1 MAGVNIDNVGLTFT
15 RFLDG
20 VVETL
25 NHTSKARSLVRQ
37 DDKWTGSHIEG
48 RLHTARSTAIG
59 YVEDGG
65 AFPVPDKQD
74 YATYKAYRKF
84 TVGSVQITDGAM
96 ATAAKSPNV
105 ARDVVTSEVKGLMNN
120 ILKFENG
127 FFFRDGSGVVS
138 QFVEGDP
145 SGETTTEVDDSR
157 MLWDGGTYEVRD
169 NSNIGVSTNTKHGT
183 TSITSVANALTA
195 AGNASITCSALPAGL
210 AHGSSGDYLVWNG
223 SHGKAITGLDKLID
237 DTTTGAPLDPDAQTK
252 FQGVTMSSHPRYTSM
267 VLDNSGTNRDLT
279 PSLFRQMLA
288 GIMQKSGSERPS
300 DGLTVLCDSWQ
311 AVNVEELYEGELRL
325 TPESKVGGMAVAAF
339 QSSLGR
345 IDIVVDTDCLLNT
358 MFFCD
363 FSKIYRAVQKQLG
376 WRREG
381 GSIFKRSDVSGV
393 YTATAIEIAEMY
405 IKERHTS
412 GKIQDLSHNRS
423 TPY

>member
-37 DDKWTGSHIEG
+37 QDKWTGSHIEG

-65 AFPVPDKQD
+65 AFPTADKQD
-74 YATYKAYRKF
+74 YDTYKAYRKF

-127 FFFRDGSGVVS
+127 FFFRNGDGSVATVQNVGS
-138 QFVEGDP
+138 A
-145 SGETTTEVDDSR
+145 SGGNQIDVQVDDAR
-157 MLWDGGTYEVRD
+157 MLWDGGAYQQYDTNLATNRGD
-169 NSNIGVSTNTKHGT
+169 IKISNVEQ
-183 TSITSVANALTA
+183 AL
-195 AGNASITCSALPAGL
+195 NASGNSLVNFSGL
-210 AHGSSGDYLVWNG
+210 DPSGAAATDKLVWNG
-223 SHGKAITGLDKLID
+223 AINRAVTGLDKLID
-237 DTTTGAPLDPDAQTK
+237 DADTSS
-252 FQGVTMSSHPRYTSM
+252 FQAVNITNNPRYTST
-267 VLDNSGTNRDLT
+267 VLSNAGTNRDLT
-279 PSLFRQMLA
+279 PALFRQMLA
-288 GIMQKSGSERPS
+288 SIQSRSGSERPS
-300 DGLTVLCDSWQ
+300 DGLSVLCDSWQ
-311 AVNVEELYEGELRL
+311 AINVEELYEGELRL
-325 TPESKVGGMAVAAF
+325 TPESKVGGLAVAAF
-339 QSSLGR
+339 QSALGR
-345 IDIVVDTDCLLNT
+345 IDIIVDTDCLHNK

-412 GKIQDLSHNRS
+412 GKIEDLNASMA
-423 TPY
+423 TAY

>member
-25 NHTSKARSLVRQ
+25 NHTSKARALVRQ
-37 DDKWTGSHIEG
+37 EDKWTGSHIEG

-59 YVEDGG
+59 YVGDGG
-65 AFPVPDKQD
+65 AFPIADKQD
-74 YATYKAYRKF
+74 YATYKATRKF

-105 ARDVVTSEVKGLMNN
+105 ARDVVTSEVQGLMNN

-127 FFFRDGSGVVS
+127 FFFRDGTGTVATLVDSQSGAS
-138 QFVEGDP
+138 NIQ
-145 SGETTTEVDDSR
+145 VDDAR
-157 MLWDGGTYEVRD
+157 MLWDGGTYNMFNAALNAKDGDVV
-169 NSNIGVSTNTKHGT
+169 VSDVE
-183 TSITSVANALTA
+183 SAL
-195 AGNASITCSALPAGL
+195 NASGYSLVNFASALPATT
-210 AHGSSGDYLVWNG
+210 ASSDVLVWNG
-223 SHGKAITGLDKLID
+223 CVNKAITGLDKLID
-237 DTTTGAPLDPDAQTK
+237 DSLTGT
-252 FQGVTMSSHPRYTSM
+252 FQEVTMANYPRYTST
-267 VLDNSGTNRDLT
+267 VLANGGTKRDLT
-279 PSLFRQMLA
+279 PSLFRGMLA
-288 GIMQKSGSERPS
+288 SIQSRSGSERPS

-311 AVNVEELYEGELRL
+311 AINVEELYEGELRL
-325 TPESKVGGMAVAAF
+325 TPESKVGGLAVAAF
-339 QSSLGR
+339 QSALGR
-345 IDIVVDTDCLLNT
+345 VDIMVDTDCLHNK

-405 IKERHTS
+405 IKERHTC
-412 GKIQDLSHNRS
+412 GKIEDLNDNK
-423 TPY
+423 TTAY

>member
-1 MAGVNIDNVGLTFT
+1 MAGVNIGNVGLTFT

-37 DDKWTGSHIEG
+37 EDKWTGSHIEG
-48 RLHTARSTAIG
+48 KIHTARSTSIG

-65 AFPVPDKQD
+65 AFPVADKQD
-74 YATYKAYRKF
+74 YQTYQATRKF

-127 FFFRDGSGVVS
+127 FFFRDGTGTVATIANGHSTAA
-138 QFVEGDP
+138 DCP
-145 SGETTTEVDDSR
+145 VDDAR
-157 MLWDGGTYEVRD
+157 MLWDGGTY
-169 NSNIGVSTNTKHGT
+169 NMFN
-183 TSITSVANALTA
+183 AALTSKDGDVVVSNVESA
-195 AGNASITCSALPAGL
+195 LNADGNSLVNFTGALPATS
-210 AHGSSGDYLVWNG
+210 ADSDVLVWNG
-223 SHGKAITGLDKLID
+223 CVNRAVTGLDKLIGD
-237 DTTTGAPLDPDAQTK
+237 SAST
-252 FQGVTMSSHPRYTSM
+252 FQNIDVAAFPRYSST
-267 VLDNSGTNRDLT
+267 VLSNSGTKRDLT

-288 GIMQKSGSERPS
+288 GIQQRSGSERPS

-311 AVNVEELYEGELRL
+311 AINVEELYEGELRL
-325 TPESKVGGMAVAAF
+325 TPESKVGGLAVAAF
-339 QSSLGR
+339 QSALGR
-345 IDIVVDTDCLLNT
+345 VDIMVDTDCLHNT

-381 GSIFKRSDVSGV
+381 GSIFKRSDVSGM

-405 IKERHTS
+405 IKERHTC
-412 GKIQDLSHNRS
+412 GKIEDLNDNKS
-423 TPY
+423 TAY

>member
-1 MAGVNIDNVGLTFT
+1 MAGVNIGNVGLTFT

-37 DDKWTGSHIEG
+37 EDKWTGSHIEG
-48 RLHTARSTAIG
+48 KIHTARSTSIG

-65 AFPVPDKQD
+65 AFPVADKQD
-74 YATYKAYRKF
+74 YQTYQATRKF

-127 FFFRDGSGVVS
+127 FFFRDGTGTVATITNGMSGATDI
-138 QFVEGDP
+138 Q
-145 SGETTTEVDDSR
+145 VDDAR
-157 MLWDGGTYEVRD
+157 MLWDGGTYNMFNAALNAKDGDVVV
-169 NSNIGVSTNTKHGT
+169 SNVES
-183 TSITSVANALTA
+183 ALHSSGDALVNFT
-195 AGNASITCSALPAGL
+195 GALPATS
-210 AHGSSGDYLVWNG
+210 ASSDVLVWNG
-223 SHGKAITGLDKLID
+223 CVNRAVTGLDKLID
-237 DTTTGAPLDPDAQTK
+237 DSAST
-252 FQGVTMSSHPRYTSM
+252 FQNINVANYPRYAST
-267 VLDNSGTNRDLT
+267 VLSNSGTKRDLT

-288 GIMQKSGSERPS
+288 SIQQKSGSERPS

-311 AVNVEELYEGELRL
+311 AINVEELYEGELRL
-325 TPESKVGGMAVAAF
+325 TPESKVGGLAVAAF
-339 QSSLGR
+339 QSALGR
-345 IDIVVDTDCLLNT
+345 VDIMVDTDCLHNK

-363 FSKIYRAVQKQLG
+363 FSKVYRAVQKQLG

-381 GSIFKRSDVSGV
+381 GSIFKRSDVSGM

-405 IKERHTS
+405 IKERHTC
-412 GKIQDLSHNRS
+412 GKIEDLNDNKA
-423 TPY
+423 TAY

>member
-1 MAGVNIDNVGLTFT
+1 MAGVNIGNVGLTFT

-37 DDKWTGSHIEG
+37 EDKWTGSHIEG
-48 RLHTARSTAIG
+48 KIHTARSTAIG

-65 AFPVPDKQD
+65 AFPTADKQD
-74 YATYKAYRKF
+74 YATYQATRKF

-127 FFFRDGSGVVS
+127 FFFRDGTGTVATLTDGQSASATSDVR
-138 QFVEGDP
+138 
-145 SGETTTEVDDSR
+145 VDDAR
-157 MLWDGGTYEVRD
+157 MLWDGGTYNMFPSGLGTKDGDVTI
-169 NSNIGVSTNTKHGT
+169 SNVESALHSSGDALINLSGSGLP
-183 TSITSVANALTA
+183 ALTA
-195 AGNASITCSALPAGL
+195 
-210 AHGSSGDYLVWNG
+210 SSDVLVWNG
-223 SHGKAITGLDKLID
+223 CVNRAITGLDKLID
-237 DTTTGAPLDPDAQTK
+237 DSAST
-252 FQGVTMSSHPRYTSM
+252 FQNINVANYPRYAST
-267 VLDNSGTNRDLT
+267 VLGNSGTKRDLT

-288 GIMQKSGSERPS
+288 SIQQKSGSERPS

-311 AVNVEELYEGELRL
+311 AINVEELYEGELRL
-325 TPESKVGGMAVAAF
+325 TPESKVGGLAVAAF
-339 QSSLGR
+339 QSALGR
-345 IDIVVDTDCLLNT
+345 VDIMVDTDCLHNK

-405 IKERHTS
+405 IKERHTC
-412 GKIQDLSHNRS
+412 GKIEDLNDNKA
-423 TPY
+423 TAY

>member
-37 DDKWTGSHIEG
+37 QDKWTGSHIEG
-48 RLHTARSTAIG
+48 KLHSARSTAIG
-59 YVEDGG
+59 YVQDGG
-65 AFPVPDKQD
+65 AFPIADKQD

-127 FFFRDGSGVVS
+127 FFFRDGSGVVATITDGHS
-138 QFVEGDP
+138 AATDCP
-145 SGETTTEVDDSR
+145 VDDAR
-157 MLWDGGTYEVRD
+157 MLWDGGTYNMYNAALSAKDGDLVVD
-169 NSNIGVSTNTKHGT
+169 NVESTLDANGDSLVNFT
-183 TSITSVANALTA
+183 T
-195 AGNASITCSALPAGL
+195 ALPAT
-210 AHGSSGDYLVWNG
+210 SSASDVLVWNG
-223 SHGKAITGLDKLID
+223 AVNRAVTGLDKLIGD
-237 DTTTGAPLDPDAQTK
+237 SLTGD
-252 FQGVTMSSHPRYTSM
+252 FQGVTMANYPRYTST
-267 VLDNSGTNRDLT
+267 VLSNSGTKRDLT
-279 PSLFRQMLA
+279 PALFRQMLA
-288 GIMQKSGSERPS
+288 SIQSRSGSERPS
-300 DGLTVLCDSWQ
+300 DGLSVLCDSWQ
-311 AVNVEELYEGELRL
+311 AINVEELYEGELRL
-325 TPESKVGGMAVAAF
+325 TPESKVGGLSVAAF
-339 QSSLGR
+339 QSALGR
-345 IDIVVDTDCLLNT
+345 IDIIVDTDCLHNK

-405 IKERHTS
+405 IKERYTS
-412 GKIQDLSHNRS
+412 GKIEDLNASMA
-423 TPY
+423 TAY

>member
-1 MAGVNIDNVGLTFT
+1 MAGVNIGNVGLTFT

-37 DDKWTGSHIEG
+37 EDKWTGSHIEG
-48 RLHTARSTAIG
+48 KIHTARSTAIG

-65 AFPVPDKQD
+65 AFPVADKQD
-74 YATYKAYRKF
+74 YQTYQATRKF

-127 FFFRDGSGVVS
+127 FFFRDGTGVVS
-138 QFVEGDP
+138 TIKD
-145 SGETTTEVDDSR
+145 GESAAQTADVEVDDAR
-157 MLWDGGTYEVRD
+157 MLWDGGTYNMFNAALNAKDGDVVI
-169 NSNIGVSTNTKHGT
+169 SNVE
-183 TSITSVANALTA
+183 
-195 AGNASITCSALPAGL
+195 SALSPTGHVYINLASPGL
-210 AHGSSGDYLVWNG
+210 PVESASSDVLVWNG
-223 SHGKAITGLDKLID
+223 CVNRAVTGLDKLID
-237 DTTTGAPLDPDAQTK
+237 DSAST
-252 FQGVTMSSHPRYTSM
+252 FQNINVANYPRYAST
-267 VLDNSGTNRDLT
+267 VLSNSNTKRDLT

-288 GIMQKSGSERPS
+288 SIQQKSGSERPS

-311 AVNVEELYEGELRL
+311 AINVEELYEGELRL
-325 TPESKVGGMAVAAF
+325 TPESKVGGLAVAAF
-339 QSSLGR
+339 QSALGR
-345 IDIVVDTDCLLNT
+345 VDIMVDTDCLNGT

-381 GSIFKRSDVSGV
+381 GSIFKRSDVSGM

-405 IKERHTS
+405 IKERHTC
-412 GKIQDLSHNRS
+412 GKITALNDNRA
-423 TPY
+423 TAY

>member
-37 DDKWTGSHIEG
+37 QDKWTGSHIEG
-48 RLHTARSTAIG
+48 KIHTARSTAIG

-65 AFPVPDKQD
+65 AFPVADKQD
-74 YATYKAYRKF
+74 YETYKAFRKF

-127 FFFRDGSGVVS
+127 FFFRDGTGTVATLADG
-138 QFVEGDP
+138 QAAG
-145 SGETTTEVDDSR
+145 TTADVQVDDAR
-157 MLWDGGTYEVRD
+157 MLWDGGTYNQYNAALSAKDGDVTV
-169 NSNIGVSTNTKHGT
+169 SNVE
-183 TSITSVANALTA
+183 
-195 AGNASITCSALPAGL
+195 SALNANGNSVINLSTGL
-210 AHGSSGDYLVWNG
+210 AATTATSDVLVWNG
-223 SHGKAITGLDKLID
+223 AVNRAITGLDKLID
-237 DTTTGAPLDPDAQTK
+237 DSTST
-252 FQGVTMSSHPRYTSM
+252 FQSVDVSLNPRYSST
-267 VLDNSGTNRDLT
+267 VLSNGGTKRDLT
-279 PSLFRQMLA
+279 PALFRSMLA
-288 GIMQKSGSERPS
+288 SIQSRSGSERPS
-300 DGLTVLCDSWQ
+300 DGLSVLCDSWQ
-311 AVNVEELYEGELRL
+311 AINVEELYEGELRL
-325 TPESKVGGMAVAAF
+325 TPESKVGGLAVAAF
-339 QSSLGR
+339 QSALGR
-345 IDIVVDTDCLLNT
+345 IDIIVDTDCLHNK

-412 GKIQDLSHNRS
+412 GKIEDLNASMA
-423 TPY
+423 TAY

>member
-37 DDKWTGSHIEG
+37 QDKWTGSHIEG
-48 RLHTARSTAIG
+48 KIHTARSTAIG

-65 AFPVPDKQD
+65 AFPVADKQD
-74 YATYKAYRKF
+74 YETYKAFRKF

-127 FFFRDGSGVVS
+127 FFFRDGTGTVATLADGQASG
-138 QFVEGDP
+138 
-145 SGETTTEVDDSR
+145 TTADVQVDDAR
-157 MLWDGGTYEVRD
+157 MLWDGGTYNQYNAALSAKDGDVTV
-169 NSNIGVSTNTKHGT
+169 SNVE
-183 TSITSVANALTA
+183 
-195 AGNASITCSALPAGL
+195 SALNANGNSVINLSTGL
-210 AHGSSGDYLVWNG
+210 AATTATSDVLVWNG
-223 SHGKAITGLDKLID
+223 AVNRAITGLDKLID
-237 DTTTGAPLDPDAQTK
+237 DSTST
-252 FQGVTMSSHPRYTSM
+252 FQSVDVSLNPRYSST
-267 VLDNSGTNRDLT
+267 VLSNGGTKRDLT
-279 PSLFRQMLA
+279 PALFRSMLA
-288 GIMQKSGSERPS
+288 SIQSRSGSERPS
-300 DGLTVLCDSWQ
+300 DGLSVLCDSWQ
-311 AVNVEELYEGELRL
+311 AINVEELYEGELRL
-325 TPESKVGGMAVAAF
+325 TPESKVGGLAVAAF
-339 QSSLGR
+339 QSALGR
-345 IDIVVDTDCLLNT
+345 IDIIVDTDCLHNK

-412 GKIQDLSHNRS
+412 GKIEDLNASMA
-423 TPY
+423 TAY

>member
-25 NHTSKARSLVRQ
+25 NHTSKARALVRQ
-37 DDKWTGSHIEG
+37 EDKWTGSHIEG
-48 RLHTARSTAIG
+48 KLHTARSTAIG
-59 YVEDGG
+59 YVADGG
-65 AFPVPDKQD
+65 AFPTADKQD
-74 YATYKAYRKF
+74 YATYKATRKF

-96 ATAAKSPNV
+96 ATAAKSPHV
-105 ARDVVTSEVKGLMNN
+105 ARDVVTSEVQGLMNN

-127 FFFRDGSGVVS
+127 FFFRNGDGSVATVKGL
-138 QFVEGDP
+138 GTL
-145 SGETTTEVDDSR
+145 SGSNQIDVQVDDAR
-157 MLWDGGTYEVRD
+157 MLWDGGTYQYFD
-169 NSNIGVSTNTKHGT
+169 STLATNR
-183 TSITSVANALTA
+183 
-195 AGNASITCSALPAGL
+195 GNAKINTVEQALNA
-210 AHGSSGDYLVWNG
+210 SGHSLVNLTGADPSGATIGDKLVWNG
-223 SHGKAITGLDKLID
+223 CSGRAITGLDKLID
-237 DTTTGAPLDPDAQTK
+237 DSLVGE
-252 FQGVTMSSHPRYTSM
+252 FQAVKMSDYPRYTST
-267 VLDNSGTNRDLT
+267 VLGNSGTNRDLT

-288 GIMQKSGSERPS
+288 SIQQRSGSERPS

-311 AVNVEELYEGELRL
+311 AINVEELYEGELRL
-325 TPESKVGGMAVAAF
+325 TPESKVGGIAVAAF
-339 QSSLGR
+339 QSALGR
-345 IDIVVDTDCLLNT
+345 IDIMVDTDCLHNK

-405 IKERHTS
+405 IKERHTC
-412 GKIQDLSHNRS
+412 GKIEDLNDNKS
-423 TPY
+423 TAY

>member
-1 MAGVNIDNVGLTFT
+1 MAGVNIGNVGLTFT

-37 DDKWTGSHIEG
+37 EDKWTGSHIEG
-48 RLHTARSTAIG
+48 KIHTARSTSIG

-65 AFPVPDKQD
+65 AFPVADKQD
-74 YATYKAYRKF
+74 YQTYQATRKF

-127 FFFRDGSGVVS
+127 FFFRDGTGTVATITNGMSGATDI
-138 QFVEGDP
+138 Q
-145 SGETTTEVDDSR
+145 VDDAR
-157 MLWDGGTYEVRD
+157 MLWDGGTYNMYNAALAAKDGDVVV
-169 NSNIGVSTNTKHGT
+169 SNVES
-183 TSITSVANALTA
+183 ALHSSGDA
-195 AGNASITCSALPAGL
+195 LVNFAGALPATS
-210 AHGSSGDYLVWNG
+210 ASSDVLVWNG
-223 SHGKAITGLDKLID
+223 CVNRAVTGLDKLID
-237 DTTTGAPLDPDAQTK
+237 DSAST
-252 FQGVTMSSHPRYTSM
+252 FQNIAVGTYPRYAST
-267 VLDNSGTNRDLT
+267 VLSNSSTKRDLT

-288 GIMQKSGSERPS
+288 SIQQKSGSERPS

-311 AVNVEELYEGELRL
+311 AINVEELYEGELRL
-325 TPESKVGGMAVAAF
+325 TPESKVGGLAVAAF
-339 QSSLGR
+339 QSALGR
-345 IDIVVDTDCLLNT
+345 VDIMVDTDCLHNT

-381 GSIFKRSDVSGV
+381 GSIFKRSDVSGM

-405 IKERHTS
+405 IKERHTC
-412 GKIQDLSHNRS
+412 GKITDLNDNKA
-423 TPY
+423 TAY

>member
-37 DDKWTGSHIEG
+37 QDKWTGSHIEG

-65 AFPVPDKQD
+65 AFPTADKQD
-74 YATYKAYRKF
+74 YDTYKAFRKF

-127 FFFRDGSGVVS
+127 FFFRNGDGSVATLAAS
-138 QFVEGDP
+138 QTGSTDIQ
-145 SGETTTEVDDSR
+145 VDDAR
-157 MLWDGGTYEVRD
+157 MLWDGGTYNMYNAALSSKDGDVTISNVEQALHANG
-169 NSNIGVSTNTKHGT
+169 NSLVNLS
-183 TSITSVANALTA
+183 
-195 AGNASITCSALPAGL
+195 GNLPATT
-210 AHGSSGDYLVWNG
+210 ASGDVLVWNG
-223 SHGKAITGLDKLID
+223 ALTRAVTGLDKLID
-237 DTTTGAPLDPDAQTK
+237 DADTAS
-252 FQGVTMSSHPRYTSM
+252 FQSVNITNNPRYTST
-267 VLDNSGTNRDLT
+267 VLSNAGTNRDLT
-279 PSLFRQMLA
+279 PALFRQMLA
-288 GIMQKSGSERPS
+288 SIQSRSGSERPS
-300 DGLTVLCDSWQ
+300 DGLSVLCDSWQ
-311 AVNVEELYEGELRL
+311 AINVEELYEGELRL
-325 TPESKVGGMAVAAF
+325 TPESKVGGLAVAAF
-339 QSSLGR
+339 QSALGR
-345 IDIVVDTDCLLNT
+345 IDIIVDTDCLHNK

-381 GSIFKRSDVSGV
+381 GSIIKRSDVSGV

-412 GKIQDLSHNRS
+412 GKIEDLNASMA
-423 TPY
+423 TAY